1 MSFAKL
7 TLIASKFL
15 KNTFL
20 TQKSME
26 ISKLL
31 PTPTTGDR
39 RSKNS
44 KQQGINNVIEN
55 LNLTSSQEAS
65 PANLFPPQA
74 SEERRQMTATSGQ
87 RCFELY
93 GKQAQLGLLAKML
106 LESSTW
112 HSNKRVLTWKPK
124 VMKSSRLLFQLAP
137 STLRTGEIEYGLLP
151 TARANKI
158 GGYSSPNF
166 SDTLEQRI
174 NRLLPTARASS
185 ANGVSRKEVLAGNP
199 NRRLE
204 TEIAMLPTPRVA
216 DTEGSPVKNAELRN
230 GSWSRVNGK
239 GMRFGV
245 KTKDAIQAIGGEAGL
260 KLQPNFVEWMMGYP
274 LNWTDLNSPKPSTES
289 KG

>member
-87 RCFELY
+87 RCFESF
-93 GKQAQLGLLAKML
+93 GRQGQLGFLAKML

-112 HSNKRVLTWKPK
+112 HSNKCVLTWKPK

-137 STLRTGEIEYGLLP
+137 STLRTEEIECG
-151 TARANKI
+151 
-158 GGYSSPNF
+158 
-166 SDTLEQRI
+166 
-174 NRLLPTARASS
+174 LLPTARASS